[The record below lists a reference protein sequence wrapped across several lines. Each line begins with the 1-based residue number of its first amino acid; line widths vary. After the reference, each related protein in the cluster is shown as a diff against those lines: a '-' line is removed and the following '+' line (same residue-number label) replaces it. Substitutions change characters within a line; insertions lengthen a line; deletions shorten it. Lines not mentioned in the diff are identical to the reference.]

1 MIGATLKPQ
10 SGFSHAKR
18 KKLNF
23 KVYLS
28 LVSDYRF
35 SSIFPLQ
42 GLPAHLRLSPLC
54 GEEDGTILGLRK
66 DQHLVEHEFD
76 GKPNELHDGSVIGE
90 SSRTVRGLADDLPTD
105 FLQPEVT
112 LGPTICKKWF
122 QCDFSPIGP
131 SIQRVGPTD
140 TADG

>member
-1 MIGATLKPQ
+1 MVIGATLKPQ

-35 SSIFPLQ
+35 SSVFFSLQ
-42 GLPAHLRLSPLC
+42 GLPAHLRLSPQC

-76 GKPNELHDGSVIGE
+76 G
-90 SSRTVRGLADDLPTD
+90 
-105 FLQPEVT
+105 
-112 LGPTICKKWF
+112 
-122 QCDFSPIGP
+122 SPIETQAQG
-131 SIQRVGPTD
+131 
-140 TADG
+140 